1 MSTPRPTRDRIV
13 VGIDSTQSSRYA
25 VLWAAEEARI
35 RRCSLV
41 ITHID
46 PAPGAS
52 PGTGGVGASRTVLD
66 LSAAAASLRQ
76 PGVPVGTLLL
86 SGSVSDELTRLSR
99 TSSLLVVGLDRA
111 VPRAAHG
118 ARGSVEDRVVTQSDC
133 PVVVVPGRPRVDD
146 AQHHHIVSGWTG
158 DEAGRRSLEVAVSEA
173 ALRHASLHIVSLVAV
188 PSSAAPRPSSPFAVA
203 VAELTRQH
211 PDLRV
216 SAEESATPGL
226 GALLR
231 HAEQA
236 DLAILASSH
245 STDRWSIGMG
255 FLAGWAMREARC
267 PVMLTGVG
275 AATPSAAATGAAR
288 SRCLAGS

>member
-1 MSTPRPTRDRIV
+1 MNTPRPARDRIV

-41 ITHID
+41 ITHVD
-46 PAPGAS
+46 PAAGPPLGAAGAGAS
-52 PGTGGVGASRTVLD
+52 GTVLD

-99 TSSLLVVGLDRA
+99 TSSLLVIGVDRA

-133 PVVVVPGRPRVDD
+133 PVVVVPVRPRVDD
-146 AQHHHIVSGWTG
+146 AQHHHIVSGWTD

-173 ALRHASLHIVSLVAV
+173 ALRRASLHIVSLVAAQS
-188 PSSAAPRPSSPFAVA
+188 SSAPRSRSPFATA
-203 VAELTRQH
+203 VAEVTAQH
-211 PDLRV
+211 PDLQV
-216 SAEESATPGL
+216 SAEESATPAL
-226 GALLR
+226 GTLLR

-245 STDRWSIGMG
+245 STDPWSIRMG
-255 FLAGWAMREARC
+255 FLTGRAMREASC

-275 AATPSAAATGAAR
+275 ADTAAVAAVPADRTR
-288 SRCLAGS
+288 SLADS